1 MIIKTK
7 EYLNLVKKARENFE
21 NEFNKGYTEEDIT
34 NGYKFDELPLNL
46 LKILTINH
54 LNYNPEVDF
63 SNIEFNERGQ
73 ATMKSIEKAYR
84 IKR

>member
-46 LKILTINH
+46 LKILTIN
-54 LNYNPEVDF
+54 EVDF

-84 IKR
+84 IK